1 MQTPDYN
8 SPAVL
13 KSVLEAHGF
22 SMQKKFGQNF
32 LLNAAMRTRLV
43 DALNIESGMNVWEIG
58 PGLGSMTKLL
68 LEKGAAVTAFE
79 IDRGFI
85 QLLENF
91 FADEIAARTLALVS
105 GDVLKTWRAVL
116 HENEAHMPA
125 RFFGNLP
132 YNIAATLI
140 ADTIERG
147 MRFDK
152 AVVTVQKE
160 VGSRMCAKADT
171 SDYSSFTI
179 LCQWAYDVKM
189 LFDIGA
195 GNFWPRPH
203 VASCAVSL
211 VKKADFPRCN
221 NPALFLKMVRA
232 LFASRRKNIR
242 NNLTAF
248 LGDSEKAL
256 HALECVGISPASR
269 AETLPIATL
278 LQLSDALNAA
288 IINV

>member
-8 SPAVL
+8 SPAAL
-13 KSVLEAHGF
+13 NSLLAAHGF

-32 LLNAAMRTRLV
+32 LLNGAMRARLV
-43 DALNIESGMNVWEIG
+43 DALDIAHGMSVWEIG

-85 QLLENF
+85 QLLEKF
-91 FADEIAARTLALVS
+91 FADELAARTLALVS

-116 HENEAHMPA
+116 HDNGTHMPE

-140 ADTIERG
+140 ADTIESG

-160 VGSRMCAKADT
+160 VAARMCAKEST
-171 SDYSSFTI
+171 SDYSSFSI

-195 GNFWPRPH
+195 GNFCPRPH

-221 NPALFLKMVRA
+221 NPALFLKMMRS
-232 LFASRRKNIR
+232 LFVSRRKNIR

-248 LGDSEKAL
+248 LGDGEKAL
-256 HALECVGISPASR
+256 HALECACISPTSR
-269 AETLPIATL
+269 AESLSIATL

-288 IINV
+288 IINA